1 MAVLW
6 STDIIQDFILRGDLT
21 FGENVVLN
29 YLIQTR
35 EKAIAISKSMNFMSR
50 SAAQRSLTSLKDKY
64 NIISISKDWKVTINH
79 EFRPYMHNFEISNTT
94 GRPKKPS
101 PFEAE

>member
-21 FGENVVLN
+21 FWENVMLN

-64 NIISISKDWKVTINH
+64 KIVSISKDGKVTINH

-94 GRPKKPS
+94 GRPKKVN